1 MRYLGYR
8 LGDNGKLSHKVHL
21 NNVEEF
27 NEWAND
33 SYSKGW
39 PTLKIA
45 SLLTGEDRV
54 EFVLSFEIV
63 SRN

>member
-8 LGDNGKLSHKVHL
+8 LNVNGNLSNKVHL

-45 SLLTGEDRV
+45 SLQADKERV
-54 EFVLSFEIV
+54 ELVLSFEI
-63 SRN
+63 